1 MGDQEKIL
9 VSVAWPYA
17 NGSIHLGQTIGAY
30 LPADIFARFHRM
42 KGNAVLMVSGS
53 DAHGT
58 PVVLEA
64 EKQKTTP
71 EKIFQLYHNEF
82 LENWKQLGIS
92 FDLFTSTHTKNHEEV
107 VQDIFLKLLKNGFI
121 YKDVM
126 TLPYS
131 EKDKRFLPDRYVE
144 GTCPH
149 CNFESARGDQ
159 CDNCGRTLD
168 PIELIDIKSR
178 ISGDAPVFKETEHF
192 FLALTKFEKQLY
204 AWIEKNKHWKPN
216 VRNFSLKFLEGGL
229 KDRAITRDIEWGV
242 PVPLDGYEDKR
253 IYVWFDAVIG
263 YLSASIEWSSGTEN
277 KSQWEDFWKG
287 DGKSYYFMGKDN
299 IPFHTI
305 IWPSMVIGYGD
316 INLPYDVPA
325 NEYLNLEGLKF
336 STSRGWAIWLG
347 EYLSKFEPD
356 PLRYVLSANMPE
368 IRDTDFS
375 WDEYIRRNNDELV
388 ATYGNLVHRVLSLS
402 YRSFDKKIPE
412 CGEINESGESLLKL
426 VRDSMEKVSEELTN
440 CRFKSALTVAMG
452 LAQAANKFLND
463 EEPWHKL
470 KSSDSADRRNAA
482 TTLWVVLSV
491 VNCLKI
497 LLYPFLPFS
506 SEKLHKLLGFDG
518 SVTDVGWNWSA
529 DQIISGTP
537 LPKPKVLFVKIE
549 REELDT

>member
-1 MGDQEKIL
+1 
-9 VSVAWPYA
+9 
-17 NGSIHLGQTIGAY
+17 
-30 LPADIFARFHRM
+30 
-42 KGNAVLMVSGS
+42 
-53 DAHGT
+53 
-58 PVVLEA
+58 
-64 EKQKTTP
+64 
-71 EKIFQLYHNEF
+71 
-82 LENWKQLGIS
+82 
-92 FDLFTSTHTKNHEEV
+92 
-107 VQDIFLKLLKNGFI
+107 
-121 YKDVM
+121 M

-131 EKDKRFLPDRYVE
+131 EKDKRFLADRYVE

-159 CDNCGRTLD
+159 CDNCGSTLD
-168 PIELIDIKSR
+168 PIELINIKSR

-204 AWIEKNKHWKPN
+204 SWIEKNKYWKPN

-263 YLSASIEWSSGTEN
+263 YLSASIEWSSQIGD
-277 KSQWEDFWKG
+277 KSKWEDFWKG

-305 IWPSMVIGYGD
+305 IWPSMLIGYGD
-316 INLPYDVPA
+316 MNLPYDVPA

-412 CGEINESGESLLKL
+412 CGELNESGENLLKL
-426 VRDSMEKVSEELTN
+426 ATNSMEKVSEELTN

-470 KSSDSADRRNAA
+470 KSTDVEDQRDAA

-506 SEKLHKLLGFDG
+506 SEKLHKLLGFED
-518 SVTDVGWNWSA
+518 SVTDGGWNWSA
-529 DQIISGTP
+529 NQITSGTS

-549 REELDT
+549 REDLDT

>member
-1 MGDQEKIL
+1 MKTLFL
-9 VSVAWPYA
+9 VSCP
-17 NGSIHLGQTIGAY
+17 I
-30 LPADIFARFHRM
+30 
-42 KGNAVLMVSGS
+42 
-53 DAHGT
+53 T
-58 PVVLEA
+58 P
-64 EKQKTTP
+64 
-71 EKIFQLYHNEF
+71 
-82 LENWKQLGIS
+82 
-92 FDLFTSTHTKNHEEV
+92 D
-107 VQDIFLKLLKNGFI
+107 
-121 YKDVM
+121 
-126 TLPYS
+126 
-131 EKDKRFLPDRYVE
+131 
-144 GTCPH
+144 
-149 CNFESARGDQ
+149 
-159 CDNCGRTLD
+159 
-168 PIELIDIKSR
+168 IELINIKSR

-204 AWIEKNKHWKPN
+204 SWIEKNKYWKPN

-263 YLSASIEWSSGTEN
+263 YLSASIEWSSQIGD
-277 KSQWEDFWKG
+277 KSKWEDFWKG

-305 IWPSMVIGYGD
+305 IWPSMLIGYGD
-316 INLPYDVPA
+316 MNLPYDVPA

-412 CGEINESGESLLKL
+412 CGELNESGENLLKL
-426 VRDSMEKVSEELTN
+426 ATNSMEKVSDELTN

-452 LAQAANKFLND
+452 LEQAANKFLND

-470 KSSDSADRRNAA
+470 KSTDVEDQRDAA

-506 SEKLHKLLGFDG
+506 SEKLHKLLGFED

-529 DQIISGTP
+529 NQITSGTS

-549 REELDT
+549 REDLDT